1 MSKMNRRQFNKS
13 LVALSGVGAGVS
25 LGLLPLSVFAAWP
38 AGAFDAETTDAVA
51 NALYGT
57 AGAETS
63 DAITI
68 KAPDIAENGAVV
80 PVSDKADIANAD
92 SVALLVANNPAP
104 LAATFEMAAPGSID
118 VGTRIKMGKT
128 SQLVALVR
136 ADGKLYS
143 ATSKEVKVT
152 IGGCG
157 G

>member
-13 LVALSGVGAGVS
+13 LIALSGVGAGVS
-25 LGLLPLSVFAAWP
+25 LGMLPLSVFAAWP
-38 AGAFDAETTDAVA
+38 EAAFDADTTDAVA
-51 NALYGT
+51 DILYGSS
-57 AGAETS
+57 GAEAS

-80 PVSDKADIANAD
+80 PISVKADIANAD
-92 SVALLVANNPAP
+92 SVALMVANNPSP
-104 LAATFEMAAPGSID
+104 LAATFEMANPGSVS

-136 ADGKLYS
+136 ADGKLYT
-143 ATSKEVKVT
+143 ATSSEVKVT